1 MWPALDVVGVLK
13 VVGVLEA
20 ADVVAAEGLVLLLE
34 PPQPATATAIETTAA
49 AAVGQVA
56 CIISSLS
63 SAAPKGSRCCG
74 ELTPWHQSPHR
85 AEAAAPFS

>member
-20 ADVVAAEGLVLLLE
+20 ADVVAAEVFVLLLE
-34 PPQPATATAIETTAA
+34 PPQPATATAIETTTA

-56 CIISSLS
+56 WIISSLS

-74 ELTPWHQSPHR
+74 ELTP
-85 AEAAAPFS
+85 